1 MFISNLKRIEMM
13 KNNFIFIIVFI
24 TLFFSCQTQEEHAA
38 LDTPT
43 SGSLTVFAD
52 AGLTSMLEN
61 QAYTFM
67 KIYPNAKIN
76 FEYIEE
82 TNVIKSLHEN
92 KCKTIAISRNLSDQE
107 ERLFKQSNITLNKS
121 FIAKSAIV
129 FIASKEVKDTVLST
143 TLLKQLLSG
152 DTSKTTY
159 KYCIFENKQS
169 SSAIFLRDSLVKG
182 SIGKNC
188 FAAEN
193 FNDLIQRIQKN
204 KKSIGIIDYAQIS
217 DSDDS
222 ICKFIKSNFK
232 IIAISKNNDKLA
244 YYPDQSN
251 IQTGDYP
258 FTRSIYLIRRGQD
271 FSLAAGFITYVAGP
285 SGQVILLKTGFAPW
299 RQPERVISVNLNGL
313 EENE

>member
-1 MFISNLKRIEMM
+1 MKINLIYLFICIS
-13 KNNFIFIIVFI
+13 
-24 TLFFSCQTQEEHAA
+24 LFYSCQTQEEHAA

-52 AGLTSMLEN
+52 AGFSAMLEN
-61 QAYTFM
+61 QAFTFM
-67 KIYPNAKIN
+67 KIYPNSKIN
-76 FEYIEE
+76 FEYTEE
-82 TNVIKSLHEN
+82 ANAIKSLHEN
-92 KCKTIAISRNLSDQE
+92 KCKTIAISRNLSEKE
-107 ERLFKQSNITLNKS
+107 ENWFKQSNITLNKS
-121 FIAKSAIV
+121 FICKSAIV
-129 FIASKEVKDTVLST
+129 FIASKEVADSVVST
-143 TLLKQLLSG
+143 SLLKQLLSG
-152 DTSKTTY
+152 DTSQSNY

-169 SSAIFLRDSLVKG
+169 SAAVFLRDSLVKG
-182 SIGKNC
+182 TIGKNC

-204 KKSIGIIDYAQIS
+204 RNALGIIDYAHIS

-222 ICKFIKSNFK
+222 ISKFIKKNFK
-232 IIAISKNNDKLA
+232 IIAVSKNDKKLA

-251 IQTGDYP
+251 IQTSDYP

-299 RQPERVISVNLNGL
+299 RQPERMISVNLNGL
-313 EENE
+313 EEAN

>member
-1 MFISNLKRIEMM
+1 MKTNLIFLFIS
-13 KNNFIFIIVFI
+13 VS
-24 TLFFSCQTQEEHAA
+24 LFFSCQTQEEHSA

-52 AGLTSMLEN
+52 DGLTSMLEN

-76 FEYIEE
+76 FIYTEE
-82 TNVIKSLHEN
+82 TNAIKSLYEN
-92 KCKTIAISRNLSDQE
+92 NCKTIAISRNLCEQE

-121 FIAKSAIV
+121 FICKSAIV
-129 FIASKEVKDTVLST
+129 LIASKEVADSVIST
-143 TLLKQLLSG
+143 SSLKQLLSG
-152 DTSKTTY
+152 DTSQSNY

-169 SSAIFLRDSLVKG
+169 SSAVFLRDTLVKG
-182 SIGKNC
+182 TIGKNC

-204 KKSIGIIDYAQIS
+204 RNALGIIDYSHIS

-222 ICKFIKSNFK
+222 ISKFIKTNFK
-232 IIAISKNNDKLA
+232 IIAVSKNNEKLA

-258 FTRSIYLIRRGQD
+258 FTRSIFLIRRGQD

-299 RQPERVISVNLNGL
+299 RQPERVISVNLDY
-313 EENE
+313 

>member
-1 MFISNLKRIEMM
+1 M
-13 KNNFIFIIVFI
+13 KNNLILVFI
-24 TLFFSCQTQEEHAA
+24 CFSLFFSCQTQEEHAA

-43 SGSLTVFAD
+43 SGTLTVFAD
-52 AGLTSMLEN
+52 AGLSVMLEN

-76 FEYIEE
+76 FEYNEE
-82 TNVIKSLHEN
+82 LNAIKSLHEN
-92 KCKTIAISRNLSDQE
+92 KCKTIAISRNLSEKE
-107 ERLFKQSNITLNKS
+107 ENWFKQSNITLNKS

-129 FIASKEVKDTVLST
+129 FIASKEVTDTVINT
-143 TLLKQLLSG
+143 TSLKQLLSG
-152 DTSKTTY
+152 DTTNLGY

-169 SSAIFLRDSLVKG
+169 SAALFLRDSLVKG
-182 SIGKNC
+182 AIGKNC

-204 KKSIGIIDYAQIS
+204 KNALGIIDYAHIS

-222 ICKFIKSNFK
+222 ISKFIKTNFK
-232 IIAISKNNDKLA
+232 IIAISKNDDKLA

-313 EENE
+313 EETE